1 MEKTKKQIALDSL
14 KKYENLICELNDCIW
29 DYAELKYEECKSA
42 EAICK
47 VLESEGFLVERGVAD
62 IPTAFKATYGKGHPV
77 IGILGEYDALEG
89 MGQVENITEQKSNG
103 SRAGHA
109 CGHNQIA
116 SSTVGAAL
124 IVKEYLTENDI
135 SGTVVYF
142 GCPAEEGGAGKTFM
156 VREGVFEGVDIALSD
171 HPESANCIR
180 TGSSCASVLSEYSFH
195 GIKSHPA
202 GSPEAGR
209 SAFDA
214 IEIFDIGINFLR
226 EHMPQRNYIHYAVTY
241 AGGSAPNIIPDLAKG
256 IYCVRANNLS
266 AAYDLDRRMELCAK
280 GAAIATETTY
290 ERKFLKASNNLIPNE
305 TCELVMQAN
314 LEQVEL
320 PEITPEENAHGWELY
335 KGNLKFETMVDDPP
349 ARISDKWKADLEKWQ
364 KEHPEEA
371 YNNFVLVHDHSIVNA
386 PGATDLGDVSWVCP
400 TASLFFTSAP
410 RHVPCHTWQYCSLGK
425 SSIVHKSIMM
435 AAKVVAGSVIDFLE
449 NPELVQKAWEEH
461 KDNLPGPYMVPMDK
475 DTKPIIPAS
484 TSSGK

>member
-1 MEKTKKQIALDSL
+1 M
-14 KKYENLICELNDCIW
+14 
-29 DYAELKYEECKSA
+29 
-42 EAICK
+42 
-47 VLESEGFLVERGVAD
+47 
-62 IPTAFKATYGKGHPV
+62 
-77 IGILGEYDALEG
+77 
-89 MGQVENITEQKSNG
+89 
-103 SRAGHA
+103 
-109 CGHNQIA
+109 
-116 SSTVGAAL
+116 
-124 IVKEYLTENDI
+124 
-135 SGTVVYF
+135 
-142 GCPAEEGGAGKTFM
+142 
-156 VREGVFEGVDIALSD
+156 
-171 HPESANCIR
+171 
-180 TGSSCASVLSEYSFH
+180 LSEYSFH

-214 IEIFDIGINFLR
+214 IEIFNIGINFLR

-266 AAYDLDRRMELCAK
+266 AAYDLDRRMELCVK

-335 KGNLKFETMVDDPP
+335 KGNPKFETMVDDPP

-475 DTKPIIPAS
+475 DTKPVIPAS
-484 TSSGK
+484 TPSGK